1 MLGSTHD
8 HLTRLSFS
16 IYENKGVYALLI
28 GSGVSRAAGIPT
40 GWEITVD
47 LIRRIAVAQG
57 EDQQPDWAVWYRET
71 AGKEPDYSELI
82 AELGLSP
89 EERRSIL
96 QSYIEPTEDDRE
108 EGRKVPTAAHHAIA
122 DLVHAEHVR
131 VLVTTNF
138 DRLLENAL
146 RERGVEPT
154 VVPSVDAFQGAESL
168 THTRCYLLKLH
179 GDYKDARILN
189 TDTEL
194 TSYPPEFDAL
204 LDRILDEHGL
214 VVCGWSGEW
223 DHALR
228 RAILRSPTRRYSMFW
243 AAQGQPSDRATE
255 LIAHRKGHL
264 VPIDDADAF
273 FSGVRD
279 RVKTLALS
287 HQQNPGSIDLLVN
300 GTKRFLAKPEYR
312 IQLDELFTSEARSL
326 LNRLEAAESSGQATL
341 NAEEFRRRVAI
352 CDATVE
358 PLARMV
364 GVLGRW
370 GDGSELALL
379 MDIVRSI
386 HHRAAQGSGLAN
398 GTGLGSYPAVLLV
411 TACGIGLSRS
421 QSWDILHRLLSHQ
434 IERPRNSESGR
445 VVDELFPSA
454 WLGGDNKLWRNLEGF
469 ERHKTALSDH
479 LCEVFA
485 DWGDSF
491 LGLVPDFE
499 FLYETWEIVGSLA
512 YCERYSLNDIM
523 AATSSPGIQQTVWMP
538 IGRSGWHFQTR
549 QQVFEYI
556 KSDDIHQAL
565 VDAGFGKGDPVF
577 LNHAMSCFERVA
589 SPMLYH

>member
-1 MLGSTHD
+1 MPPSAQD
-8 HLTRLSFS
+8 PLTRLSFS
-16 IYENKGVYALLI
+16 IYENGGVYAFLI

-40 GWEITVD
+40 GWEITLD

-57 EDQQPDWAVWYRET
+57 EDEQPDWAVWYRET

-96 QSYIEPTEDDRE
+96 QSYIEPTEEDRE
-108 EGRKVPTAAHHAIA
+108 EGRKVPTAAHYAIA
-122 DLVHAEHVR
+122 DLVQAEHVR

-146 RERGVEPT
+146 RERGMEPT
-154 VVPSVDAFQGAESL
+154 VVPSVDTLKGAEPL

-194 TSYPPEFDAL
+194 SSYPPEFDAL

-228 RAILRSPTRRYSMFW
+228 KAILRSPARRYSMFW
-243 AAQGQPSDRATE
+243 AARGQPNDRAAE
-255 LIAHRKGHL
+255 LIAHRSGHL
-264 VPIDDADAF
+264 VPIEDADAF

-287 HQQNPGSIDLLVN
+287 RRQSLGSIDQLVN
-300 GTKRFLAKPEYR
+300 GAKRYLAKPEYR
-312 IQLDELFTSEARSL
+312 IQLDELFTLEAQSFL
-326 LNRLEAAESSGQATL
+326 KGLKAAESPEQDTS
-341 NAEEFRRRVAI
+341 NAEEFRRQVAI
-352 CDATVE
+352 YEATTE

-370 GDGSELALL
+370 GDGSELTLV

-386 HHRAAQGSGLAN
+386 HHRAAQGSGLADWN
-398 GTGLGSYPAVLLV
+398 HLGSYPAVLLV
-411 TACGIGLSRS
+411 TACGIGLTRSRS
-421 QSWDILHRLLSHQ
+421 WDTLHRFLSQ
-434 IERPRNSESGR
+434 QVESPSSLEPAR
-445 VVDELFPSA
+445 LVDELFLSA
-454 WLGGDNKLWRNLEGF
+454 WSGGDNNDWKNLKGL
-469 ERHKTALSDH
+469 ERRMTALSDH
-479 LCEVFA
+479 LCRVFA
-485 DWGDSF
+485 DWGESF

-499 FLYETWEIVGSLA
+499 FLYETWEVVGSLVFF
-512 YCERYSLNDIM
+512 ERYGLDDLRG
-523 AATSSPGIQQTVWMP
+523 TSSSLGMQDRVWMP
-538 IGRSGWHFQTR
+538 IGRSAWHTQMR
-549 QQVFEYI
+549 RRIFEHI
-556 KSDDIHQAL
+556 NSDDVNQAL
-565 VDAGFGKGDPVF
+565 LDAGFGNGDRES
-577 LNHAMSCFERVA
+577 LNRAMICFERA
-589 SPMLYH
+589 AQRML